1 LFNAHRS
8 APRPTEDPTIV
19 FHPTALRG

>member
-8 APRPTEDPTIV
+8 APGPIEDPTIV